1 MSEETRIDKDYKD
14 AFNLG
19 YELAQDLKLKS
30 PMFKDISSDNYRM
43 NAMQAGMEQYSKEI
57 VVQKSKE
64 KENTFGLNKS
74 SGIPKEH
81 KDKGKGFDLF
91 I

>member
-1 MSEETRIDKDYKD
+1 MSEETRIDKDYKE

-19 YELAQDLKLKS
+19 YELAQDLKLKL
-30 PMFKDISSDNYRM
+30 PIFKDISSDNNRM
-43 NAMQAGMEQYSKEI
+43 NAMQAGIEQYSKEI
-57 VVQKSKE
+57 VVEKN
-64 KENTFGLNKS
+64 KENTFGLDNS
-74 SGIPKEH
+74 IGIPTEH